1 MLYLSEMAAGSFP
14 GAIVSSVFNRDSN
27 CSLLVMASI
36 LAKVTNSRSD
46 DGVDICYEEKRLE
59 SSD

>member
-27 CSLLVMASI
+27 SFVA
-36 LAKVTNSRSD
+36 
-46 DGVDICYEEKRLE
+46 GYG
-59 SSD
+59 